1 MLFGEGNHDN
11 SSYGNRR
18 EGTLKLDE
26 NLPFADDTR
35 VAVTVEPLTA
45 KAKSLAA
52 WESFKARLRERPI
65 LQHGKHFTRE
75 ELHERR

>member
-1 MLFGEGNHDN
+1 MITQVTATVVNGA
-11 SSYGNRR
+11 
-18 EGTLKLDE
+18 LKLDE

-35 VAVTVEPLTA
+35 VAVTVEPFTT

-52 WESFKARLRERPI
+52 WRSFKARLRERPI
-65 LQHGKHFTRE
+65 HAGKHYTRD